1 MSEEKNVVD
10 RVEEYFHSLEKKV
23 EKRQSER
30 VYSASDMLYV
40 GLIVGCAIG
49 VCLMMFVNSF

>member
-10 RVEEYFHSLEKKV
+10 RVEEYFDSLEKKV

-30 VYSASDMLYV
+30 VASDMLYV
-40 GLIVGCAIG
+40 GLIVGCAVG